1 MDDLKQEVLL
11 RRIPWKRLWPDAA
24 ELMELHRAELEQN
37 WWPLRPDHRQIEE
50 RERVGGLICIEARS
64 GEALLGYGIWYLQ
77 PSLECAG
84 VLLAQQG
91 PWYVR
96 KEARA
101 GGLGLRILDFGLAEL
116 RRAGVNEVWFHHSAN
131 TPNLGVV
138 FRQLGAKPAETSY
151 VMKLEPL

>member
-24 ELMELHRAELEQN
+24 ELMQRHREELARSA
-37 WWPLRPDHRQIEE
+37 WPLRPDHRQIEE
-50 RERVGGLICIEARS
+50 LEKAGGLICIEARDP
-64 GEALLGYGIWYLQ
+64 EDLLLGYGIWYLQ
-77 PSLECAG
+77 PSLESAG

-151 VMKLEPL
+151 VLRLED